1 MVGSEGAA
9 IVAAANLTAGEG
21 SRPFD
26 YYELFDLVA
35 QEFDCVRMIAQLPFY
50 GVTLAELGNEDH
62 SPAVSVD
69 TQLAETGRPP
79 EVFIALASQRDVRLD
94 AYSIIEL
101 PPPPAPLPVDADSTD
116 VVRASLQ
123 EAELRLRE
131 LEALNSKLRVRAAD
145 ADRLTAA
152 AAVVEKGLLER
163 SEALAVLEALLADRT
178 LHLTRVSSELEQ
190 MRATMEAGQV
200 GAAEVEEVVRRAD
213 AAERRAVLL
222 ENELQRADAQ
232 ADEHV
237 QLEEALRERARAVRL
252 LEGELARRDQ
262 MIRELASA
270 LEDAVATEQPPP
282 DDAVDARDEE
292 NTRLRGRLDALALG
306 LARREGEAQASV
318 WRIAELERG
327 LAHGVTATEGG
338 AGSGAQLSAA
348 LDEAD
353 ALRRA
358 LVQEHEARVR
368 AEAAGGASV
377 ASDDISR

>member
-1 MVGSEGAA
+1 
-9 IVAAANLTAGEG
+9 
-21 SRPFD
+21 
-26 YYELFDLVA
+26 
-35 QEFDCVRMIAQLPFY
+35 
-50 GVTLAELGNEDH
+50 
-62 SPAVSVD
+62 
-69 TQLAETGRPP
+69 
-79 EVFIALASQRDVRLD
+79 
-94 AYSIIEL
+94 
-101 PPPPAPLPVDADSTD
+101 
-116 VVRASLQ
+116 
-123 EAELRLRE
+123 
-131 LEALNSKLRVRAAD
+131 
-145 ADRLTAA
+145 
-152 AAVVEKGLLER
+152 
-163 SEALAVLEALLADRT
+163 
-178 LHLTRVSSELEQ
+178 
-190 MRATMEAGQV
+190 
-200 GAAEVEEVVRRAD
+200 
-213 AAERRAVLL
+213 
-222 ENELQRADAQ
+222 
-232 ADEHV
+232 
-237 QLEEALRERARAVRL
+237 LRERARAVRL